1 MALGAI
7 TFIRKL
13 APRRGVRIRKVLLV
27 GEASYTTGGVAV
39 TAANFQLN
47 AIDGIF
53 CANPYPLVNR
63 QYIFDKAN
71 SKFMAQVVSTGAEV
85 AGAVNCSA
93 DQIILTVYGR

>member
-13 APRRGVRIRKVLLV
+13 APRRGVRIRICLLV

-39 TAANFQLN
+39 TPANFLLN

-53 CANPYPLVNR
+53 FSAPFPLVDR
-63 QYIFDKAN
+63 VYIFDKAN
-71 SKFMAQVVSTGAEV
+71 SKIMAQVGSTGAQV
-85 AGAVNCSA
+85 AGAVSCAA

>member
-13 APRRGVRIRKVLLV
+13 APRRGVRVREVLLV
-27 GEASYTTGGVAV
+27 GEAAYTSTGVAV

-47 AIDGIF
+47 AIDAIF
-53 CANPYPLVNR
+53 PSLPFPLVNR

-71 SKFMAQVVSTGAEV
+71 SKIMAQVPSTGAEV

-93 DQIILTVYGR
+93 DQILLLVYGR